1 MAENFYTILTNVG
14 KAKIANAAS
23 LGTKVNMTQLA
34 VGDGNGAYY
43 NPTENQTSLRREVW
57 RGLIN
62 SINTDGQNPNW
73 IVIEIVIPASD
84 GGFTVREVGV
94 FDADGDLIA
103 VGKYPETYKPVLS
116 DGSAKDLYIRMI
128 LEVTNASSVSLKID
142 PSVVLAS
149 KKYVDDSVNRVEKK
163 VDGHVSNTTIHVT
176 GEQKKNWDQALP
188 EAKAYTD
195 QQIAL
200 VTASGIPKLVSYS
213 YVLTAA
219 ANDQKD
225 FDIPLST
232 FVPETDTIIVVQNRT
247 TLNKNDYSVVNDS
260 NVYKVRLVEGVMS
273 GTEIAL
279 LILKNVPQGAEGSI
293 SASVL
298 ADGTLGLSKLE
309 KALQQKIEL
318 LSRFK
323 KSRIGKDAAGIFTVT
338 EYRRLDD
345 TLFLRSTLS
354 NPDARGNYQTNTEV
368 YYKADGTTV
377 DRTITITRTYDAD
390 GDWISEVPVT

>member
-43 NPTENQTSLRREVW
+43 NPTENQTSLRHEVW
-57 RGLIN
+57 RGIIN
-62 SINTDGQNPNW
+62 TIHTDGQNPNW
-73 IVIEIVIPASD
+73 IVLETVIAANV

-149 KKYVDDSVNRVEKK
+149 KKYVDDFVNRVDRK
-163 VDGHVSNTTIHVT
+163 VDSHIINTSIHVT

-213 YVLTAA
+213 YVLTAT
-219 ANDQKD
+219 ANDQRD

-247 TLNKNDYSVVNDS
+247 TLNTNDYSVVNDS

-298 ADGTLGLSKLE
+298 ADGTLGLSKLD

-323 KSRIGKDAAGIFTVT
+323 KSRSGKDAAGIFTVT

-345 TLFLRSTLS
+345 TLFMRSTLS
-354 NPDARGNYQTNTEV
+354 NPDAKGNYQTNTEV

-377 DRTITITRTYDAD
+377 DRTITITRTYDTD

>member
-43 NPTENQTSLRREVW
+43 NPTENQTSLRHEVW
-57 RGLIN
+57 RGIIN
-62 SINTDGQNPNW
+62 TIHTDGQNPNW
-73 IVIEIVIPASD
+73 IVLETVIAANV

>member
-43 NPTENQTSLRREVW
+43 NPTENQTSLRHEVW
-57 RGLIN
+57 RGIIN
-62 SINTDGQNPNW
+62 TIHTDGQNPNW
-73 IVIEIVIPASD
+73 IVLETVIAANV

-103 VGKYPETYKPVLS
+103 VGKYPETYKPVLA

-128 LEVTNASSVSLKID
+128 LEVTNASSVTLKLD
-142 PSVVLAS
+142 PAVVLAS

-163 VDGHVSNTTIHVT
+163 VDGHISNTTIHVT

-213 YVLTAA
+213 YVLTATV
-219 ANDQKD
+219 NDQRD

-247 TLNKNDYSVVNDS
+247 TLNKNDYLVVNES
-260 NVYKVRLVEGVMS
+260 NVYKVRLIEGVLS